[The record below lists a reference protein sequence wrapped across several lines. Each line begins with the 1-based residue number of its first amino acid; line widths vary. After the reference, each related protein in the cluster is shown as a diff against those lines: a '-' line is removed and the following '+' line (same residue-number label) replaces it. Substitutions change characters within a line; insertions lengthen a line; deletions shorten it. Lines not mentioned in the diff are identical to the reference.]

1 MRGTAALRR
10 FFRREEGNV
19 TLDFVICLP
28 VILMILLASF
38 EAGFATI
45 RKVWLERALDLTV
58 RDLRVGAL
66 GSNPGHDQVRERL
79 CSQIFIMPD
88 CLTELRLEMNVIDR
102 ATWSGLDPTPTCID
116 RTTEIQP
123 YLDFVQGGS
132 NELVAVRACAVFD
145 PTFPT
150 TPLGLQLQ
158 LDDSG
163 GYQLA
168 AMSVFVN
175 EPR

>member
-1 MRGTAALRR
+1 MKIFAALRR
-10 FFRREEGNV
+10 YLRREEGNV
-19 TLDFVICLP
+19 TMDFVICLP

-58 RDLRVGAL
+58 RDLRVGVL
-66 GSNPGHDQVRERL
+66 GSNPGHDLVRERF
-79 CSQIFIMPD
+79 CSLAFIMPD
-88 CLTELRLEMNVIDR
+88 CLTDLRLEMNVIDR
-102 ATWSGLDPTPTCID
+102 TTWAGLDPTPTCVD
-116 RTTEIQP
+116 RTIDIQP

-132 NELVAVRACAVFD
+132 NELVAVRACAVFN

-150 TPLGLQLQ
+150 TPLGLQLR

>member
-1 MRGTAALRR
+1 MTALSALRR
-10 FFRREEGNV
+10 WLRRDEGNV
-19 TLDFVICLP
+19 TMDFVICLP

-38 EAGFATI
+38 EAGLATI

-58 RDLRVGAL
+58 RELRVGAL
-66 GSNPGHDQVRERL
+66 GSNPGHDLVRERL
-79 CSQIFIMPD
+79 CSQIFVMPD
-88 CLTELRLEMNVIDR
+88 CLTDLRLEMNVIDR
-102 ATWSGLDPTPTCID
+102 TTWAGLDPAPTCVD
-116 RTTEIQP
+116 RTTEILP

-132 NELVAVRACAVFD
+132 NELVAVRACAVFN

-150 TPLGLQLQ
+150 TPLGLQLR
-158 LDDSG
+158 LDASG

-168 AMSVFVN
+168 AMTVFVN